1 VAAAVAESPPRRDAG
16 SRLQQSS
23 PHFFVVLKAIQMN
36 PRPTELE
43 DRAARSHR
51 EATAMIETERA
62 LREAKTARLRA
73 LRLAKERKDAAPAK
87 KPARRKKTSA

>member
-1 VAAAVAESPPRRDAG
+1 
-16 SRLQQSS
+16 
-23 PHFFVVLKAIQMN
+23 MN

-73 LRLAKERKDAAPAK
+73 LRLAKERKDAAPVK